1 MTLLPSLAT
10 FLQGL
15 GLTGPFPL
23 GQVADPTASAWTLL
37 QIVGSHDDDP
47 TRTHLHPTVQI
58 TFCRDSQ
65 GDAHDDAWTALR
77 ALNVGRL
84 ALTGSYNVKARCP
97 AVPVPLGRDAS
108 SKRWRYTLDVNF
120 SLPYSAAI

>member
-10 FLQGL
+10 FLQGARVDRAL
-15 GLTGPFPL
+15 
-23 GQVADPTASAWTLL
+23 S
-37 QIVGSHDDDP
+37 VGSGCRPHSQRLDP
-47 TRTHLHPTVQI
+47 APDRGESRRRSHADAPASHGPDHVL
-58 TFCRDSQ
+58 SGLA